1 MTRVLLVYPKFPKTF
16 FGLQRTLK
24 FLGLRSTHP
33 PLGLLTVAGTFPPDY
48 ELRLVDMNAT
58 RLREADIKWADI
70 VLTGGMMLQ
79 RPSTEWVIEQC
90 NRMKVPVVV
99 GGPDATSSH
108 DKIKGNPHLVLGEA
122 EGDQVIGTFE
132 RMLASREQIVLDLR
146 DETPNV
152 NESPMPRYDLLR
164 MNQYLHMAI
173 QLSRGCPF
181 QCEFCDI
188 PELFGRVPRYKSEE
202 RVIREL
208 DELYR
213 RGWRGDVFWVDDNF
227 IGNKKSAKEL
237 LPSIAAWQKA
247 HGKPFHFYTQTSVN
261 LAGDDEL
268 LSAMV
273 KAGFYSVFLGI
284 ETPVEASLLE
294 TKKVQNVKYDL
305 LESIRKIQGSGME
318 VMAGFII
325 GFDNDPDDIDR
336 HLINFIQDS
345 GIPSALV
352 GLLSAI
358 PSSPLYA
365 RLEKENRLIPA
376 HAVRKGDATLQFAF
390 NFKTAKDPK
399 ILVKAFTSVLREV
412 YGEPDNYFR
421 RVENLF
427 AHHGKKRSPVP
438 RLPFISFVQLFV
450 RVALKIPT
458 SAYGRAFARF
468 LRRVFS
474 KYPKR
479 LPDAVRHGVVGW
491 HFYELTRERV
501 AAAEFEGFVS
511 SAIEAAGEANG
522 RERGKGLQHAEL
534 VLADAREKL
543 RRLPAAS
550 KADMRVLYEEF
561 EGILNARAASETV

>member
-1 MTRVLLVYPKFPKTF
+1 
-16 FGLQRTLK
+16 
-24 FLGLRSTHP
+24 
-33 PLGLLTVAGTFPPDY
+33 LLTVAGTFSPDY
-48 ELRLVDMNAT
+48 DCRLVDMNAT
-58 RLREADIKWADI
+58 RLRPADIKWADI

-90 NRMKVPVVV
+90 NQMKVPVVV

-108 DKIKGNPHLVLGEA
+108 DNIKGNPHFVLGEA
-122 EGDQVIGTFE
+122 EGDQVIGAFE
-132 RMLASREQIVLDLR
+132 RMFSSREQIILDLR
-146 DETPNV
+146 DQTPNV
-152 NESPMPRYDLLR
+152 NDSPMPRYNLLW

-188 PELFGRVPRYKSEE
+188 PELFGRVPRYKTEE

-213 RGWRGDVFWVDDNF
+213 WGWWGDVFWVDDNF
-227 IGNKKSAKEL
+227 IGNKKSAKEI

-261 LAGDDEL
+261 LAGDEEL
-268 LSAMV
+268 LSSMV

-336 HLINFIQDS
+336 QLINFIQDS

-358 PSSPLYA
+358 PSSPLHA
-365 RLEKENRLIPA
+365 RLEKENRLFPA

-390 NFKTAKDPK
+390 NFKTAKDPE
-399 ILVKAFTSVLREV
+399 ILIKAFTNVLREI
-412 YGEPDNYFR
+412 YGEPDNYFK

-438 RLPFISFVQLFV
+438 KLPFSSFLQLFA
-450 RVALKIPT
+450 RVVLKMPT
-458 SAYGRAFARF
+458 SAYGRSFARF
-468 LRRVFS
+468 LRQVFS

-479 LPDAVRHGVVGW
+479 LPDAIRHGVVGW
-491 HFYELTRERV
+491 HFYELTHERL
-501 AAAEFEGFVS
+501 AAADFEGFVT

-522 RERGKGLQHAEL
+522 WERGEGLKNIEV
-534 VLADAREKL
+534 VLADARKKL
-543 RRLPAAS
+543 RKLPPAS
-550 KADMRVLYEEF
+550 KADMTVLYEEF
-561 EGILNARAASETV
+561 EGTLKELAASESA